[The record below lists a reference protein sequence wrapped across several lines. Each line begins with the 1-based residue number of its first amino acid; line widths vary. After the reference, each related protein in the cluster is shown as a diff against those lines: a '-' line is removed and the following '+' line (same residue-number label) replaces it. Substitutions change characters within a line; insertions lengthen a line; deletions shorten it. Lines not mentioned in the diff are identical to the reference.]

1 MPHSTKKNICEVPVE
16 LNDIRQSLNKIEDTG
31 LALDMLQKVEQ
42 LETTFKE
49 KEETINNMK
58 KNEERLKDL
67 NQKLYVQVTAHSM
80 TPQPKENVNYNDIN
94 AVQNIINHI

>member
-1 MPHSTKKNICEVPVE
+1 MPHSNKKNICDVPVE

-94 AVQNIINHI
+94 PVQNIINHI

>member
-1 MPHSTKKNICEVPVE
+1 MPHSNKKNICELPVE

>member
-1 MPHSTKKNICEVPVE
+1 MPHSNKKNICEVPVE

-67 NQKLYVQVTAHSM
+67 NQKLYVQVTAHSL
-80 TPQPKENVNYNDIN
+80 TPQPKENVDYKDIN

>member
-1 MPHSTKKNICEVPVE
+1 MPHSNKTNICDVPVE

>member
-1 MPHSTKKNICEVPVE
+1 MPHSTNKNICEVPVE

-67 NQKLYVQVTAHSM
+67 NQKLYVQVTAHNLTS
-80 TPQPKENVNYNDIN
+80 QPKETVDYNGIN
-94 AVQNIINHI
+94 PVQNIINHI